1 MDEPLAGSK
10 SPTKQALSEGNFG
23 ALTLRP
29 GECRHCHTHAPSIPH
44 HTADCYL
51 AASPLTRTV
60 VSSYPAMTDPAD
72 QTLATDPA
80 APQTVPPEAQDH
92 KPRDSKGWDG
102 KLRLNKSVQLD
113 GPHGAGADSD
123 PEASEDEDADKNK
136 DKNAGPPPEQLAA
149 DEDLLDDV
157 PDDEDQ
163 IDLVHLRISSIPAL
177 RLERFRKLKR
187 LCLRQNQITDVELPD
202 ELAPT
207 LVELDLYDNLISHMR
222 GFDAFTEL
230 ESLDLSFNKFK
241 HIKRVNHLTKL
252 KDIYFVQNKIG
263 AIEGLDGL
271 SNLRQVELGANRI
284 RVG

>member
-1 MDEPLAGSK
+1 MA
-10 SPTKQALSEGNFG
+10 
-23 ALTLRP
+23 
-29 GECRHCHTHAPSIPH
+29 
-44 HTADCYL
+44 
-51 AASPLTRTV
+51 
-60 VSSYPAMTDPAD
+60 DPAD
-72 QTLATDPA
+72 QAPPTDPA
-80 APQTVPPEAQDH
+80 APDTSTHEAQDH

-102 KLRLNKSVQLD
+102 KLRLDKSVQLD
-113 GPHGAGADSD
+113 GPYTAGANSD
-123 PEASEDEDADKNK
+123 PEASEDEDK
-136 DKNAGPPPEQLAA
+136 DEGPAPEQLAA

-157 PDDEDQ
+157 PEDEDQ
-163 IDLVHLRISSIPAL
+163 IDLVHMRVSSIPAL

-187 LCLRQNQITDVELPD
+187 LCLRQNQITDIELPD

-230 ESLDLSFNKFK
+230 ESLDLSFNKIK
-241 HIKRVNHLTKL
+241 HIKRVAHLTKL

-284 RVG
+284 RVRGVGRRLCVDALTCLGNTKPGDAHRPRAALARQEQDHRDKGPRHAQKPHHALHPIQPPHIHSWPLCPC